1 MTTFIKVCKFHNKIC
16 SRACAVDNEFFLMKF
31 YISEQISLIP
41 FLRKFAI
48 ASEDFSFSV
57 IISLIN
63 FQKSKR
69 KWHWT
74 KRVGTLLV
82 RVVLYHL
89 TSSPPPLRQMIAAP
103 DTVNLIVILN
113 NSLSFTSSFQNN
125 EWNIATL
132 IISVQHFVRYY
143 NVIREQ

>member
-1 MTTFIKVCKFHNKIC
+1 MQQSMRCWQWILSDEILYFRTNIYISIFEKIC
-16 SRACAVDNEFFLMKF
+16 NSIWRFFIF
-31 YISEQISLIP
+31 
-41 FLRKFAI
+41 R
-48 ASEDFSFSV
+48 V
-57 IISLIN
+57 VISLIN